1 MPFERFDSVF
11 DALADTLAESAG
23 MQARFELQ
31 SALEVRILSWG
42 VSQQAAASRLGI
54 DGARYYDLM
63 HGQLK
68 KFSLAALV
76 DLTAAAALTPVLR
89 IKKARLSKQ
98 QAF

>member
-11 DALADTLAESAG
+11 DALALTLAESAG
-23 MQARFELQ
+23 IQVRFELL

-42 VSQQAAASRLGI
+42 VSQQAAALRLGI
-54 DGARYYDLM
+54 GSARLYDLM

-76 DLTAAAALTPVLR
+76 DLTATAARVPVL
-89 IKKARLSKQ
+89 KVEKAGTV
-98 QAF
+98 